1 MRSLDLID
9 QAFDISL
16 ARNVALDSRPA
27 DFVGNCSGARPID
40 VGYDDCLRM
49 LCAEPPGE
57 GTTDAACGA
66 GDDYDPV
73 GQLHRKLTKVPV

>member
-1 MRSLDLID
+1 
-9 QAFDISL
+9 
-16 ARNVALDSRPA
+16 
-27 DFVGNCSGARPID
+27 
-40 VGYDDCLRM
+40 M
-49 LCAEPPGE
+49 LGGEPPGE